1 MKKRDTKIVVFLIC
15 FILILAAT
23 AFVWKSYTVIP
34 DGYTVLNSS
43 NRKPIGGDSS
53 PTYDMRMVE
62 VDYVPY
68 TPIELMIRSDL
79 IISGRVFSISE
90 SKWSTP
96 DGQKPEEVYVTHGVS
111 ENGNKFAQ
119 INYPING
126 EYIYTDI
133 DVQVDKRHKGK
144 LNSEIIT
151 IRLKS
156 GAVGEFSKSADGG
169 LNDRNYNEGAEV
181 FLFLKSY
188 GNKTDG
194 LYYIPT
200 PQCAL
205 IKLQNI

>member
-1 MKKRDTKIVVFLIC
+1 MKKTTIIVILIIA
-15 FILILAAT
+15 ILILAAT

-43 NRKPIGGDSS
+43 NRKPIEGDSS

-111 ENGNKFAQ
+111 KNGNKFTQ

-133 DVQVDKRHKGK
+133 DVQVDKRYKGK

-169 LNDRNYNEGAEV
+169 LNDRNYNEGDEV

-200 PQCAL
+200 PQCAYV
-205 IKLQNI
+205 KL

>member
-1 MKKRDTKIVVFLIC
+1 MKKNTKIIVILIIA
-15 FILILAAT
+15 ILILAT
-23 AFVWKSYTVIP
+23 VAFVWKSYTILP
-34 DGYTVLNSS
+34 DGYTVINSS
-43 NRKPIGGDSS
+43 NRKPAGADSI

-79 IISGRVFSISE
+79 IISGRVLSISE

-96 DGQKPEEVYVTHGVS
+96 DGQKPEEVYVTHGVG

-169 LNDRNYNEGAEV
+169 LNDRNYNEGDEV